1 MFNIYIVLSMHH
13 TMFKVVHYVDI
24 RKSRHFNLQNR
35 MEVGAPYLIQQNYLP
50 SLFSSTE
57 PEIQRRY
64 LLTLLTTDPLPGA
77 GLNDSYTCI

>member
-35 MEVGAPYLIQQNYLP
+35 MEVGAPYLI
-50 SLFSSTE
+50 LFSRTTYH
-57 PEIQRRY
+57 PCFQVQNQRSRE
-64 LLTLLTTDPLPGA
+64 D
-77 GLNDSYTCI
+77 TC